1 MNHDERDERLGT
13 ALRRLPV
20 PDHGPDF
27 WDDLAGRLTGDA
39 PGPVVRLDQERSRR
53 RRLVPL
59 GAAAAVVGALLG
71 AGLVIGDNDD
81 NPGRSVVADRP
92 PTATAGP
99 AMVTVSY
106 TDSGIPES
114 GAAGDSTLT
123 VADDGSFRWTT
134 ADGLVDIAY
143 DAAALRAVQVAD
155 PGSRQSAYVYPDL
168 APGGPDLPV
177 WAGEPLGPLADFVI
191 SLARAGDGQVT
202 EATHE
207 PTGRAIWRYDGPVA
221 SDRLSGTAGPS
232 HVLAEVDRE
241 TGVLLTMISDVNG
254 RIFQAIE
261 ARTVQESATVDRS
274 RFSFHTDPS
283 KTSTFS
289 RGFKPVSKEA
299 ASAAV
304 PYDVLVPEDVP
315 EGFDLDTITLNRD
328 VPTGTGAEGMNPPVA
343 DVVAMQW
350 RKGFLSFTVTLR
362 PVSGQEWDDP
372 FGREGFALK
381 RVPLRAELPGRE
393 PLAGSLVVDAGGPP
407 HLWGITSDI
416 VVTAAGDLTA
426 EEFLRLAR
434 SLRG

>member
-1 MNHDERDERLGT
+1 
-13 ALRRLPV
+13 
-20 PDHGPDF
+20 
-27 WDDLAGRLTGDA
+27 
-39 PGPVVRLDQERSRR
+39 
-53 RRLVPL
+53 
-59 GAAAAVVGALLG
+59 
-71 AGLVIGDNDD
+71 
-81 NPGRSVVADRP
+81 
-92 PTATAGP
+92 
-99 AMVTVSY
+99 
-106 TDSGIPES
+106 
-114 GAAGDSTLT
+114 
-123 VADDGSFRWTT
+123 
-134 ADGLVDIAY
+134 
-143 DAAALRAVQVAD
+143 
-155 PGSRQSAYVYPDL
+155 
-168 APGGPDLPV
+168 
-177 WAGEPLGPLADFVI
+177 
-191 SLARAGDGQVT
+191 
-202 EATHE
+202 
-207 PTGRAIWRYDGPVA
+207 
-221 SDRLSGTAGPS
+221 
-232 HVLAEVDRE
+232 
-241 TGVLLTMISDVNG
+241 
-254 RIFQAIE
+254 
-261 ARTVQESATVDRS
+261 VQESATVDRS